1 VYLLIIVLLLILYC
15 TNDIFL
21 FYIGAYVLEL
31 IEHCYKSDLYNKC
44 IDLSCS
50 VTSLPQALLL
60 KAKCLYHL
68 YRKEQEY
75 LNRHYSTFNQ
85 QVANEK
91 MNICYSKTEECIRLL
106 SSLLDSN
113 DIDSEG
119 SRILDQS
126 MLDYIHRTNKLNKL
140 RRCLLC
146 RRRHDLK
153 RSHLWPKS
161 FLKRYHSCTSSSTS
175 SRVYVSCASHLI
187 SPKEKSPGELTYW
200 MLCGKCEQRLSQNGE
215 DKFTTEL
222 FDVICSNTNDGSDTF
237 VSYGPWLYDFVV
249 GMLFRG
255 FIFFDLTSEFYPIFL
270 HCRHHLLSLPVKYT
284 EVKHNPADSQ
294 QDPNQIAS
302 ESSLKSFLSLFM
314 LINPSNLDIK
324 HPRKSMLTRAL
335 FDAGSVKLSH
345 FSLNTGKRDFSG
357 QKHFIVIR
365 LANLNCILK
374 LNGSVDYRPQLGSV
388 VSPEGG
394 KMFVPSEKNRWE
406 YIPEA
411 LWITI
416 DDVAEM
422 IEATTLRH
430 YLYKVSSG
438 TWKPSD
444 SLEMQQVPS
453 LSEKESDKEREMHT
467 ILKESSS
474 TAYSS
479 FISRFLQQA
488 QPSLSFLPKGFKLIQ
503 KHPRTHKPY
512 LQLPDS
518 HAILCHVTS
527 CLKEANLTQFLV
539 AHCEGGATKL
549 YVIIVEN
556 IQGVQL
562 AYGAYIESGQDQK
575 FAINKPLID
584 INKISDHHKARF
596 IHYCKIVENAFHLFL
611 EINRIDNLELLI
623 QRVKC
628 SRSVMYNAFA
638 QMRYFK
644 KSLYSVYYMLEY

>member
-1 VYLLIIVLLLILYC
+1 
-15 TNDIFL
+15 
-21 FYIGAYVLEL
+21 
-31 IEHCYKSDLYNKC
+31 
-44 IDLSCS
+44 
-50 VTSLPQALLL
+50 
-60 KAKCLYHL
+60 
-68 YRKEQEY
+68 
-75 LNRHYSTFNQ
+75 
-85 QVANEK
+85 
-91 MNICYSKTEECIRLL
+91 
-106 SSLLDSN
+106 
-113 DIDSEG
+113 
-119 SRILDQS
+119 
-126 MLDYIHRTNKLNKL
+126 
-140 RRCLLC
+140 
-146 RRRHDLK
+146 
-153 RSHLWPKS
+153 
-161 FLKRYHSCTSSSTS
+161 
-175 SRVYVSCASHLI
+175 
-187 SPKEKSPGELTYW
+187 

-215 DKFTTEL
+215 DKFSTEL
-222 FDVICSNTNDGSDTF
+222 FDVICSTTKDGNDVY

-284 EVKHNPADSQ
+284 QGKGKPADIQ
-294 QDPNQIAS
+294 QEPNQIPVAVDTS
-302 ESSLKSFLSLFM
+302 ESILKCFLSFFM

-324 HPRKSMLTRAL
+324 HPRKSMLKRAL

-345 FSLNTGKRDFSG
+345 FSLNTGKRDFSV

-365 LANLNCILK
+365 LANLNFLLK
-374 LNGSVDYRPQLGSV
+374 LNGSADYTPPLGSV
-388 VSPEGG
+388 ISPEGG

-406 YIPEA
+406 CIPEA
-411 LWITI
+411 LWVTI

-444 SLEMQQVPS
+444 SPEMQQVPS
-453 LSEKESDKEREMHT
+453 LSEEESDKEREIHT
-467 ILKESSS
+467 LLKESSS

-488 QPSLSFLPKGFKLIQ
+488 QPSLSFLPKEFKLIQ
-503 KHPRTHKPY
+503 KHPRTHEPY
-512 LQLPDS
+512 LQLPNS

-539 AHCEGGATKL
+539 AHYKGGATKL

-562 AYGAYIESGQDQK
+562 AYGAYIESDQDQK

-596 IHYCKIVENAFHLFL
+596 LHYCKIVENAFHLFL
-611 EINRIDNLELLI
+611 EINRVDNLELLM

-628 SRSVMYNAFA
+628 TRLVMYHLH
-638 QMRYFK
+638 R
-644 KSLYSVYYMLEY
+644 SDI

>member
-1 VYLLIIVLLLILYC
+1 MY
-15 TNDIFL
+15 D
-21 FYIGAYVLEL
+21 
-31 IEHCYKSDLYNKC
+31 KC
-44 IDLSCS
+44 IELCSLSS
-50 VTSLPQALLL
+50 VAASPQAVLS

-91 MNICYSKTEECIRLL
+91 MNSCYTKTEECIKLL
-106 SSLLDSN
+106 STLLDSSE
-113 DIDSEG
+113 IDSEG

-126 MLDYIHRTNKLNKL
+126 LLDYIHRTNKLNKL
-140 RRCLLC
+140 KRCLLC
-146 RRRHDLK
+146 RTKSDLK

-161 FLKRYHSCTSSSTS
+161 FLKRYHSHTSSSTS
-175 SRVYVSCASHLI
+175 SRVFVSCASHLI
-187 SPKEKSPGELTYW
+187 SPKEKAPGEITYW

-215 DKFTTEL
+215 DKFSTEL
-222 FDVICSNTNDGSDTF
+222 FDVVCSSAEDDGDVH
-237 VSYGPWLYDFVV
+237 VSYGSWLYDFVI

-270 HCRHHLLSLPVKYT
+270 HCRHHLLGLPVKYT
-284 EVKHNPADSQ
+284 QTKGKPAEGEPVPSQ
-294 QDPNQIAS
+294 LAF
-302 ESSLKSFLSLFM
+302 ESISDSFLSLFM

-345 FSLNTGKRDFSG
+345 YSLSTGKRDFSA
-357 QKHFIVIR
+357 QNHFIVVR
-365 LANLNCILK
+365 LANLNFILK
-374 LNGSVDYRPQLGSV
+374 LNGSVEYTPPLGSV
-388 VSPEGG
+388 VIPEGG

-411 LWITI
+411 LWVTI

-444 SLEMQQVPS
+444 SPEMRQLPSSLEV
-453 LSEKESDKEREMHT
+453 ESDKEREMHT

-479 FISRFLQQA
+479 FISRFLHQA
-488 QPSLSFLPKGFKLIQ
+488 QPSLSFLPKGFTLIQ
-503 KHPRTHKPY
+503 KHPRTHEPY

-518 HAILCHVTS
+518 HAILCHLTS
-527 CLKEANLTQFLV
+527 FLKEANFTQFLG
-539 AHCEGGATKL
+539 AHYEYGTTKL

-562 AYGAYIESGQDQK
+562 AYGAYVESDQDQK
-575 FAINKPLID
+575 FVINKPLID

-596 IHYCKIVENAFHLFL
+596 IHYCKIVESAFHLFL
-611 EINRIDNLELLI
+611 EINKVDNLELLI
-623 QRVKC
+623 QRVNC
-628 SRSVMYNAFA
+628 TRSAMYYVWI
-638 QMRYFK
+638 RYI
-644 KSLYSVYYMLEY
+644 